1 MLFSSGDS
9 PRNLSSILS
18 GEGLDE
24 VERGESP
31 FVPSAVTQDLFTYLW
46 LSSPEATRRLKSAE
60 RFLGT
65 LSDCQ

>member
-31 FVPSAVTQDLFTYLW
+31 FVPTAVTLTYLW